1 MSIVLDRLRTSEI
14 TPDTFSK
21 RVRNVMK
28 TDHLR
33 SQCKGEDNIKID
45 LQEVGCWD
53 IDGIEPAQEKDRG
66 RAIMNLTV
74 SQVIENS

>member
-1 MSIVLDRLRTSEI
+1 
-14 TPDTFSK
+14 
-21 RVRNVMK
+21 MK

>member
-1 MSIVLDRLRTSEI
+1 
-14 TPDTFSK
+14 
-21 RVRNVMK
+21 MK

-53 IDGIEPAQEKDRG
+53 IDGIKPAQDKHRRREFMK
-66 RAIMNLTV
+66 LTV
-74 SQVIENS
+74 SQDMKNS